1 MVPMTSTETRPP
13 GPETASPAE
22 LPLQPEDPPRIGNFW
37 LLGRIFGNAAGYL
50 YAGRDEADRAAV
62 VVMMTEGSAD
72 DAAARDRF
80 DAAVD
85 GLPDELVLGRNSQ
98 DEADVARW
106 VALAPVTSPVTSA
119 VTSPAAEQ
127 SSSAADARRVA
138 ERHGEDVLSAVL
150 MDRIPHL
157 GRFRGPDF
165 LHYWDGRRRPGLF
178 RLWPLP
184 WPGRLKT
191 ASWLAMLLALLTML
205 VLMAVA
211 LLIAWLLFRNAP
223 QVDPGPV
230 IPDPNGTRTVTVT
243 PTSPPTG
250 SGSSSPTPSQ
260 NPTTGSPSSTTP
272 GQSPTPGRTTGQPT
286 DIPTGIPTSGTPPT
300 DPGDRF

>member
-1 MVPMTSTETRPP
+1 MTSTEIRPT
-13 GPETASPAE
+13 GPETAPAE

-37 LLGRIFGNAAGYL
+37 LLGRISGNAAGYL
-50 YAGRDEADRAAV
+50 YTGRDETDRTAV

-85 GLPDELVLGRNSQ
+85 GLPDELVLGRNST

-106 VALAPVTSPVTSA
+106 VALAPVPSPDADDT
-119 VTSPAAEQ
+119 
-127 SSSAADARRVA
+127 SSAADARRVA
-138 ERHGEDVLSAVL
+138 ERHGEDLLAAVL

-184 WPGRLKT
+184 WPGRMKT
-191 ASWLAMLLALLTML
+191 ASWLAMLLALLTMMI
-205 VLMAVA
+205 LMAVA

-230 IPDPNGTRTVTVT
+230 IPDPNGTRTITVT
-243 PTSPPTG
+243 PSSPPTSP
-250 SGSSSPTPSQ
+250 SGSPTQSPTQGGTS
-260 NPTTGSPSSTTP
+260 GSPSTTTP
-272 GQSPTPGRTTGQPT
+272 GQSPTPGQTSGQPT
-286 DIPTGIPTSGTPPT
+286 DIPTGTVPTGTPPT

>member
-1 MVPMTSTETRPP
+1 MTSTETRPP

-37 LLGRIFGNAAGYL
+37 LLGRISGNAAGYL
-50 YAGRDEADRAAV
+50 YAGRDEADRTAV

-85 GLPDELVLGRNSQ
+85 ALPDELVLARNTG
-98 DEADVARW
+98 DESDVARW
-106 VALAPVTSPVTSA
+106 VAVAPVTSPE
-119 VTSPAAEQ
+119 AAET
-127 SSSAADARRVA
+127 SSTADARRVA

-205 VLMAVA
+205 ILMAVA

-230 IPDPNGTRTVTVT
+230 IPDPNGTRTITVT
-243 PTSPPTG
+243 PSTPPTG
-250 SGSSSPTPSQ
+250 
-260 NPTTGSPSSTTP
+260 TGSPSPSQSQSPSPGQTSGSPSTTTP

-286 DIPTGIPTSGTPPT
+286 DIPTGIPSSGTPPT